1 MVQRDF
7 HKATMAKL
15 WCPRCPTVSE
25 HDPMCVATN
34 SYVLSQWMTPR
45 QAIGQVDP
53 PEHADAN
60 PRVCDIVT
68 CISEAGL
75 VIVHARNFV
84 PFGNKAPL
92 CVGMHWSALVCI

>member
-1 MVQRDF
+1 
-7 HKATMAKL
+7 
-15 WCPRCPTVSE
+15 
-25 HDPMCVATN
+25 MCVATN

-68 CISEAGL
+68 CISEGR
-75 VIVHARNFV
+75 ARHRSRTELRPV
-84 PFGNKAPL
+84 RK
-92 CVGMHWSALVCI
+92 